1 MTRSDARVSTLW
13 IMLLTL
19 ASAVTTLALACA
31 TPFTALA
38 ALAATQLRA
47 RDGILLMIASW
58 AVSQATGFCLLGYP
72 HTLSTMLWGV
82 ALGMAA
88 VAGVV
93 AARAAADR
101 LAPQRPL
108 LGLAFAYLAATL
120 AFKLVILLWS
130 FGLGGVDIALS
141 PAINAQQ
148 LVRNAA
154 ILAGLY
160 LLYRALVAAGVPA
173 APRFRQAAR

>member
-1 MTRSDARVSTLW
+1 
-13 IMLLTL
+13 
-19 ASAVTTLALACA
+19 TTLALACA

-108 LGLAFAYLAATL
+108 L
-120 AFKLVILLWS
+120 
-130 FGLGGVDIALS
+130 
-141 PAINAQQ
+141 
-148 LVRNAA
+148 
-154 ILAGLY
+154 
-160 LLYRALVAAGVPA
+160 
-173 APRFRQAAR
+173 